1 VRSEQRLAVRAVL
14 LSHDDELLL
23 MRMVDHARRRSVW
36 ITPGG
41 GLEPG
46 ESALAGLER
55 ELREETG
62 LLAPAIGPELW
73 TRTHTFKL
81 ADRELTQHE
90 RFFLVR
96 AARFEPSAAG
106 MPDEPERAWFDSFR
120 WWPISE
126 IERSQDWFAPAGSP
140 ACCASSSTTDRPRS
154 RSTRARRPLSGRDR
168 GRAARRSA
176 PGDRSPAGS
185 RC

>member
-1 VRSEQRLAVRAVL
+1 
-14 LSHDDELLL
+14 

-126 IERSQDWFAPAGSP
+126 IERSQDWFAPRGLARLLRQLVDHGPP
-140 ACCASSSTTDRPRS
+140 AQPIDASAPPAQRPR
-154 RSTRARRPLSGRDR
+154 
-168 GRAARRSA
+168 
-176 PGDRSPAGS
+176 
-185 RC
+185 